1 VSTMGAKF
9 QVVTAIMSEIRLSI
23 AKTGTRDVGVLPGVS
38 FDQLAPTSIRDEEK
52 REKNVAA
59 SPVSCMSLIQ
69 PERLARGQSI
79 KSIED
84 TVHALSGIRH
94 KLEKG

>member
-1 VSTMGAKF
+1 MGAEF
-9 QVVTAIMSEIRLSI
+9 QAVTAIMSEIRLSI
-23 AKTGTRDVGVLPGVS
+23 AKRARATWECSQASRS
-38 FDQLAPTSIRDEEK
+38 FDQSAPTSIGDEEK

-69 PERLARGQSI
+69 PERLAEGQSI

-84 TVHALSGIRH
+84 TVHALSGLRH